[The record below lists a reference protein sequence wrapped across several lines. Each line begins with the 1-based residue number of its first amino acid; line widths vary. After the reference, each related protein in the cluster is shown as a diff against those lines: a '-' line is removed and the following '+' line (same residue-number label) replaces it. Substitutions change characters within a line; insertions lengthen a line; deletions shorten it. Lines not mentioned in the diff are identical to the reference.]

1 MFALLIGRLRQML
14 CRRGAT
20 ASSGYL
26 ATLMLCRDLSGLG
39 DVGLRV
45 GSHVLGRLVGLAGY
59 AGFLLFC
66 HRRFVSLLVFLFFS
80 LFLVIRA
87 LV

>member
-1 MFALLIGRLRQML
+1 MVALLVGRLRRML

-45 GSHVLGRLVGLAGY
+45 GSHVLGRLVGLVGCASS
-59 AGFLLFC
+59 FSSVIVVLLACWSFY
-66 HRRFVSLLVFLFFS
+66 FLFF
-80 LFLVIRA
+80 
-87 LV
+87 